1 MKQRLNLNIF
11 AAILVGIFA
20 VGMMSGNAGAIPSFV
35 MPNARLGDTVD
46 SVKAS
51 LKNAGVSFKELHADV
66 PQQYAEGLVRSNLLV
81 MLNKAAARH
90 TLLKDPATRNITFI
104 DATKGSQHLTF
115 AFAEDKLEAVLVRSS
130 VSVDRLVGGRDNA
143 FTKRRLDPVRNFL
156 QQYKQQ
162 CSIRPNDTGVRN
174 HFSYAGSC
182 GREKVYVSY
191 HPELNEYRVLFHKR

>member
-1 MKQRLNLNIF
+1 MKHRTGHRYIRSLITGCIV
-11 AAILVGIFA
+11 ILMISGSVGA
-20 VGMMSGNAGAIPSFV
+20 VPSFV
-35 MPNARLGDTVD
+35 ISDVQLGDSVSTV
-46 SVKAS
+46 KES
-51 LKNAGVSFKELHADV
+51 LKNAGISFQKLKANV

-81 MLNKAAARH
+81 MLNKAGARH

-104 DATKGSQHLTF
+104 DATRSSQHFTF
-115 AFAEDKLEAVLVRSS
+115 AFAEDKLEAVLVRSNIS
-130 VSVDRLVGGRDNA
+130 MDRLVGGRDNA

-182 GREKVYVSY
+182 GRENVYVSY
-191 HPELNEYRVLFHKR
+191 HPEVNEYRVLFHKR